1 MNYRAEATLNRLTP
15 LLEGLGS
22 WRRHAIWVGNGIL
35 DAYLTDEAA
44 TGWRVPKEASFL
56 LKLPSMVEHY
66 RWEEIIQEKEWSRI
80 GITDSGFTRYAWK
93 SHTALIAAWPG
104 ETLTGQDR
112 WYEDA
117 CFHSERIPL
126 DDGGNI
132 ALFSPAYLVATTL
145 DMLPPFGADLRY
157 SEAFA
162 RLVYLFAGRT
172 ELSQEISSSY
182 YEVRQDIHRKIQAL
196 LQHPDLLEA
205 LINVLP
211 QEEWYLSD
219 LVTER
224 MKLACQDRTGKLS
237 VTEA

>member
-1 MNYRAEATLNRLTP
+1 MNYRAATTLDRLTP
-15 LLEGLGS
+15 LLKGLGD

-66 RWEEIIQEKEWSRI
+66 QWESIIQENGWTRI

-93 SHTALIAAWPG
+93 SHTALITAWPG
-104 ETLTGQDR
+104 ESLSRKGR

-126 DDGGNI
+126 ADGGSI
-132 ALFSPAYLVATTL
+132 ALFAPAYVVATTL

-162 RLVYLFAGRT
+162 RLVFLFAGRT
-172 ELSQEISSSY
+172 EISQEIADSY
-182 YEVRQDIHRKIQAL
+182 YEVRQDVQRKL
-196 LQHPDLLEA
+196 LTLLKHPDLQEA
-205 LINVLP
+205 LIHVLP
-211 QEEWYLSD
+211 REEWYLSET
-219 LVTER
+219 VTER
-224 MKLACQDRTGKLS
+224 MKLASEDRISKLS
-237 VTEA
+237 ITEA

>member
-15 LLEGLGS
+15 LLEGLGE

-35 DAYLTDEAA
+35 DTYLTDEAA
-44 TGWRVPKEASFL
+44 TGWRVPREASFL
-56 LKLPSMVEHY
+56 LMLPSMVEHY
-66 RWEEIIQEKEWSRI
+66 RWEEIIQEKGWVRL
-80 GITDSGFTRYAWK
+80 GGTDSGFTRYAWK
-93 SHTALIAAWPG
+93 SQTALIAAWPG
-104 ETLTGQDR
+104 ETLSGQDR

-117 CFHSERIPL
+117 CFHSERIQMN
-126 DDGGNI
+126 DGGNMT
-132 ALFSPAYLVATTL
+132 LFAPAYVVATTL

-162 RLVYLFAGRT
+162 RLVYLFAGRP
-172 ELSQEISSSY
+172 ELPKEISNAF
-182 YEVRQDIHRKIQAL
+182 YEVRQDIHRKIQTL
-196 LQHPDLLEA
+196 LEHPDLQEA

-219 LVTER
+219 SVIER
-224 MKLACQDRTGKLS
+224 MKFACEDKMRKLS